1 MVWLYDNSE
10 VYKAV
15 IPVMFLEDQVEV
27 VEIPAKLSELR
38 TGETISLQ

>member
-10 VYKAV
+10 VYEAA
-15 IPVMFLEDQVEV
+15 IPVVFLEDQVEV
-27 VEIPAKLSELR
+27 VEMPAELSELR